1 MKIAFQGTRGAY
13 SEEALYQFF
22 GETKVEAVGYEL
34 SEQVGDALE
43 SEEVAMGILPVEN
56 SIAGNVAINMDLLY
70 QHRFFVIGELY
81 LPIHH
86 CLMARPGVHLKD
98 LKTVHSHPVA
108 LEQCRDFLNKHNIKA
123 IPDFDTAGASKNLV
137 ERKSVDQGTISSRLC
152 AEYYGLEILDDDVQK
167 VKHNITRF
175 QVFVKEDHIPDG
187 IRQEKTSIAFSTKHH
202 PGALLGCLQ
211 QFAKADI
218 NLTRLESRPI
228 PENPFAYVFFVDFM
242 GALTDKKVIETLRN
256 LKEDASHIKVLG
268 SYPVASK

>member
-13 SEEALYQFF
+13 SEEALYKFF
-22 GETKVEAVGYEL
+22 GNTNIEAIGYEL

-70 QHRFFVIGELY
+70 QHRFFIIGELY

-86 CLMARPGVHLKD
+86 CLMARPGVKLED
-98 LKTVHSHPVA
+98 LKSVHSHPVA

-137 ERKSVDQGTISSRLC
+137 SRKSK
-152 AEYYGLEILDDDVQK
+152 YYGLEILNDDVQK

-175 QVFVKEDHIPDG
+175 QVFVKENHIPDG

-242 GALTDKKVIETLRN
+242 GALTDEKVQQTLRN

-268 SYPVASK
+268 SYPIASK